1 MAKSRIGTALK
12 AFVNPSKFNEDSER
26 SFMTI
31 LSNLGYNKTSLKTAL
46 DEGYLINTYVYAI
59 VNRIAETGADIPIII
74 ERKDG
79 DEVEIVTEGDF
90 YDFVHKPNEENN
102 YKSFTYQSLVYQLC
116 TGNEFHYGVMG
127 VGNKAFTERWNL
139 APQYIVPKTSIRIT
153 GAYATSYRYQVQ
165 GKDYPLEV
173 EEVMHLKKFNP
184 DPNSANPTMGL
195 SPLQA
200 AYRTLVASNEIIT
213 ADASLI
219 KNKGAFG
226 LLSNKGERPL
236 RPEER
241 EEMDKSLRDR
251 IGGGS
256 NFGSV
261 KATSG
266 NFDFVKL
273 AMSPSD
279 LKILE
284 SGVMK
289 LRDLCS
295 IYGAKSRMFND
306 PKGSTFNNSREDMKS
321 FYLNAVLPPLEN
333 DIDHFNNFFV
343 EGWNLRDNTT
353 YKIKLD
359 LSKIDV
365 LQEEQSQVIAKAKN
379 RSEIVR
385 EILKGVGIDWSVES
399 AIFQLRDTLGY
410 SEDEAKDLVDIKPVV
425 ESPTPIIQTP
435 NGN

>member
-1 MAKSRIGTALK
+1 MAKSRFGRVLK
-12 AFVNPSKFNEDSER
+12 ALQPQASVGQNNEKQ
-26 SFMTI
+26 FMTI
-31 LSNLGYNKTSLKTAL
+31 LANLGFGKTDLKKVI
-46 DEGYLINTYVYAI
+46 DEGFLINTYVYSI
-59 VNRIAETGADIPIII
+59 INRIAETGADIPLII
-74 ERKDG
+74 EAKNSKG
-79 DEVEIVTEGDF
+79 EIEIVTEGDF
-90 YDFVHKPNEENN
+90 YNFVHNPNKENN
-102 YKSFTYQSLVYQLC
+102 YKSLTYQSLVYQLA
-116 TGNEFHYGVMG
+116 TGNEFQYGVKG
-127 VGNKAFTERWNL
+127 IGTTAFTERWNL
-139 APQYIVPKTSIRIT
+139 APQYITPKVSTNIT
-153 GAYATSYRYQVQ
+153 GPYATSYKYGVG
-165 GKDYPLEV
+165 GKEYNLDI

-184 DPNSANPTMGL
+184 DPNSSNPTMGL

-241 EEMDKSLRDR
+241 AEMDKSLKER
-251 IGGGS
+251 IGGGE

-273 AMSPSD
+273 AMSSTD
-279 LKILE
+279 LQILE

-306 PKGSTFNNSREDMKS
+306 PKGSTFNNAKEDMKA

-333 DIDHFNNFFV
+333 DLDHFNKFFT
-343 EGWNLRDNTT
+343 EGWSLRDNTN
-353 YKIKLD
+353 YIVRLD
-359 LSKIDV
+359 LSSIDV
-365 LQEEQSQVIAKAKN
+365 LQEEQKEKLAKAKI
-379 RSEIVR
+379 RSEIIR
-385 EILKGVGIDWSVES
+385 DILTGVGTEWSSES
-399 AIFQLRDTLGY
+399 AVLQLIDALYFT
-410 SEDEAKDLVDIKPVV
+410 EEEAIELVGTKPPQ
-425 ESPTPIIQTP
+425 PTII
-435 NGN
+435 N

>member
-1 MAKSRIGTALK
+1 MADTRLIRVIKALSSPAK
-12 AFVNPSKFNEDSER
+12 YDEQFEKR
-26 SFMTI
+26 FMTV
-31 LSNLGYNKTSLKTAL
+31 LTNLGYGKTNAKTSL
-46 DEGYLINTYVYAI
+46 DEGYLVNTYVYAI
-59 VNRIAETGADIPIII
+59 INRIAETGASIPLVIESWKGDEMEII
-74 ERKDG
+74 ED
-79 DEVEIVTEGDF
+79 GDF
-90 YDFVHKPNEENN
+90 YNFVHKPNPENN
-102 YKSFTYQSLVYQLC
+102 YKSLCYQSLVYQLA
-116 TGNEFHYGVMG
+116 TGNEFQYGVKG
-127 VGNKAFTERWNL
+127 VGTTVFTERWNL
-139 APQYIVPKTSIRIT
+139 APQYITPKVAYDIT
-153 GAYATSYRYQVQ
+153 GARATSYKYLS
-165 GKDYPLEV
+165 GDKTYPLEV

-184 DPNSANPTMGL
+184 DPNSENPTMGL

-200 AYRTLVASNEIIT
+200 GYRTLVASNEIIT

-241 EEMDKSLRDR
+241 EEMDKSLKDR
-251 IGGGS
+251 IGGGE

-273 AMSPSD
+273 AMSSTD
-279 LKILE
+279 LQILE

-306 PKGSTFNNSREDMKS
+306 PKGSTFNNAKEDMKS

-333 DIDHFNNFFV
+333 DLDHFNNFFV
-343 EGWNLRDNTT
+343 KGWSERDSTN
-353 YKIKLD
+353 YVVRLD

-365 LQEEQSQVIAKAKN
+365 LQEEQKEVLAKAKI

-385 EILKGVGIDWSVES
+385 EILTGVGSEWSSES
-399 AIFQLRDTLGY
+399 AILQLQDALDFT
-410 SEDEAKDLVDIKPVV
+410 EDEAREIVGI
-425 ESPTPIIQTP
+425 TPIVQPTTP
-435 NGN
+435 IGTTLLN

>member
-1 MAKSRIGTALK
+1 MAKTRLGNAFKAL
-12 AFVNPSKFNEDSER
+12 VNPAKYNEHYEKR
-26 SFMTI
+26 FMTI
-31 LSNLGYNKTSLKTAL
+31 LKNLGFETSGMKTVLN
-46 DEGYLINTYVYAI
+46 EGYMANTYVYAI
-59 VNRIAETGADIPIII
+59 INRIAETGADIPIII
-74 ERKDG
+74 ENLVG
-79 DEVEIVTEGDF
+79 DDIEIVTEGDF
-90 YDFVHKPNEENN
+90 YNFVHKPNPENN
-102 YKSFTYQSLVYQLC
+102 YKNVAYQSLAYQLS
-116 TGNEFHYGVMG
+116 TGNVFQYGVKG
-127 VGNKAFTERWNL
+127 IGNQAFSERWNL
-139 APQYIVPKTSIRIT
+139 APQYITPKVEYKIT
-153 GAYATSYRYQVQ
+153 GAVATSYKYEV
-165 GKDYPLEV
+165 GDKNYPLQV
-173 EEVMHLKKFNP
+173 EEVMHLKRFNP
-184 DPNSANPTMGL
+184 DPNSQNPTMGL
-195 SPLQA
+195 SPLQS

-241 EEMDKSLRDR
+241 LEMDNSLKQR
-251 IGGGS
+251 IGGGE

-273 AMSPSD
+273 AMSSTD
-279 LKILE
+279 LQILE

-306 PKGSTFNNSREDMKS
+306 PKGSTFNNAKEDMKS

-343 EGWNLRDNTT
+343 QGWNERDNANYTVR
-353 YKIKLD
+353 LD

-365 LQEEQSQVIAKAKN
+365 LQEEQQTVLAKAKIK
-379 RSEIVR
+379 SEVVR
-385 EILKGVGIDWSVES
+385 EILTGVGTEWSVES
-399 AIFQLRDTLGY
+399 AILQLQDVLDYT
-410 SEDEAKDLVDIKPVV
+410 EDQARDLVDIKPVV
-425 ESPTPIIQTP
+425 EIATPITP
-435 NGN
+435 EL